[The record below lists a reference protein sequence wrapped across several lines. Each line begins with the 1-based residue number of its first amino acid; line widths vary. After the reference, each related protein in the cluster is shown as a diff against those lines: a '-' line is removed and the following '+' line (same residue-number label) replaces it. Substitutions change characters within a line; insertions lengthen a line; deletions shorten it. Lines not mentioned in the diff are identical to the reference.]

1 MTNPISTRRRVLA
14 AASFSGLAASF
25 RALSQGPAAPRL
37 AGEPQGRVAPPNELV
52 NAGEFEEAARRKLDG
67 VTFGQIAGTEHAA
80 LDRITLRP
88 RLMVDT
94 TKIDLT
100 ATLFGQQMLMPILAG
115 PVAQQKRFHPDGELA
130 MVRGVSAAKSLMVI
144 SGDAS
149 FPVDRI
155 ASEAKCPLW
164 YQLWT
169 EPDTAEVRKRV
180 EKAIGAGCKALLI
193 TIDSGRGDAQSKPST
208 GIDWSALDRIRRG
221 LSLPVVLKGVM
232 SPQEAQKAASAGVQG
247 IVVSS
252 YSSRPVPGSASSIE
266 VLPSIADAVAGKVT
280 ILVDGS
286 FRFGSDVLKAL
297 ALGAQGILLGRPP
310 VWGLASYGE
319 QGVQD
324 VIELIQSSFARDM
337 AMCGKVDLKALD
349 RTAVAIHRR

>member
-1 MTNPISTRRRVLA
+1 MTKPISTRRRALA
-14 AASFSGLAASF
+14 AACVSGLAASI
-25 RALSQGPAAPRL
+25 RALSQDARAPHL
-37 AGEPQGRVAPPNELV
+37 AGEPPGRIAPHNELV

-67 VTFGQIAGTEHAA
+67 VTFGQIADTGRAA

-100 ATLFGQQMLMPILAG
+100 ATVFGQQMFMPILAG
-115 PVAQQKRFHPDGELA
+115 PVAQQTRFHPEGELA
-130 MVRGVSAAKSLMVI
+130 MARGVAAARSLLVI
-144 SGDAS
+144 SDDSG

-164 YQLWT
+164 YQVWA
-169 EPDTAEVRKRV
+169 EPDSAEVRKRV
-180 EKAIGAGCKALLI
+180 DKAVSCGCKALLI
-193 TIDSGRGDAQSKPST
+193 TIDSGRGNAQTKPVT
-208 GIDWSALDRIRRG
+208 GIDWSAIDRIRHG
-221 LSLPVVLKGVM
+221 LGVPVVLKGVM
-232 SPQEAQKAASAGVQG
+232 SAQEAQKAASAGVQG

-252 YSSRPVPGSASSIE
+252 YSSRPVPGTASSIE
-266 VLPSIADAVAGKVT
+266 VLPSIADAVGGKLT
-280 ILVDGS
+280 ILVDGG

-297 ALGAQGILLGRPP
+297 ALGAQGILLGRPLL
-310 VWGLASYGE
+310 WGLASYGE